1 MSGLRELRV
10 RLGCC
15 FYLHPEIEIKY
26 LNPLRMVRRLD
37 VFEVEVTWQETVE
50 SWRFRDAPFV
60 LRRRNRNVPPA

>member
-1 MSGLRELRV
+1 
-10 RLGCC
+10 
-15 FYLHPEIEIKY
+15 LHPEIEIKY